1 MCAIAGII
9 AKQPGRQ
16 LAPGRVE
23 EIILAQKHRGPDD
36 TGYYKVE
43 NVHLAMARLRI
54 IDVTSGG
61 LAPIVNHD
69 PRGDQVLVYN
79 GEIYNYIELREELST
94 LGHCFRT
101 DCDSEV
107 LLKSYLQWGQACLDK
122 FNGMFAFVIV
132 DFANDLLFAARDR
145 AGEKPLY
152 YHESSEEFIFASEI
166 KGILTQIPRP
176 QLNITDEYAAFEY
189 MSGEATLFAGI
200 KCLPPGHKLL
210 YRGIGQGLK
219 GKRLSEYWNV
229 IDNVCEIDPGKAVD
243 RFDELLNDS
252 VRLRRRADVP
262 MALYLSGGLDS
273 GLLAYIARPPVCYSC
288 HFPYGEKYDELAYA
302 GEIAADIQTEHI
314 VVQPTAEDF
323 EQYLPSIMYH
333 LDMPVGSFSM
343 FPLFMLA
350 RRAAERVK
358 IVMSGE
364 GADELFAGY
373 ARYLILVREQELY
386 EVPELRLYKP
396 LLSGYLGSTLD
407 RFARLL
413 NRGSVPD
420 DAVKSVIARHF
431 EEFENLIHAMGYTE
445 FKSLLVSLLQ
455 MEDRSAAAFGLENRS
470 PFLDHRLIELAFSIP
485 ADMKIRGSTLKWILR
500 EVAARYLPKK
510 VLDRRDKMG
519 LVFPANLWFNWSGRR
534 GEFDRHFYN
543 ELCMKVWRDVFFSG
557 TRGGPAMRVPAMAA
571 QSSPPGNGR
580 RLSSSA

>member
-16 LAPGRVE
+16 LAPGRIE

-36 TGYYKVE
+36 TGYYKVD
-43 NVHLAMARLRI
+43 NAHLAMARLRI

-69 PRGDQVLVYN
+69 PKGDQVLLYN
-79 GEIYNYIELREELST
+79 GEIYNYIELREELT
-94 LGHCFRT
+94 ALGHCFRT

-107 LLKSYLQWGQACLDK
+107 LLRSYLQWGQACLDR

-152 YHESSEEFIFASEI
+152 YHESSDEFIFASEI

-176 QLNITDEYAAFEY
+176 QVNITDEYAAFEY

-210 YRGIGQGLK
+210 CRGISQGLK

-229 IDNVCEIDPGKAVD
+229 IDNVFEIDPDKAVD

-273 GLLAYIARPPVCYSC
+273 GLLAYIARPSVCYSC

-302 GEIAADIQTEHI
+302 REIAADIKTEHI

-323 EQYLPSIMYH
+323 EHYLPSIMYH

-396 LLSGYLGSTLD
+396 LLSGYLGSTVD

-485 ADMKIRGSTLKWILR
+485 ADMKIRESTLKWILR
-500 EVAARYLPKK
+500 QVAARYLPKK

-534 GEFDRHFYN
+534 GEFDRQYYN

-557 TRGGPAMRVPAMAA
+557 TPGGTPVRAPAMAA
-571 QSSPPGNGR
+571 QSSPPRNGR
-580 RLSSSA
+580 RLSPSA

>member
-9 AKQPGRQ
+9 AKQPGRH
-16 LAPGRVE
+16 LAPGRIE
-23 EIILAQKHRGPDD
+23 EVILAQKHRGPDD
-36 TGYYKVE
+36 TGYYKVD

-69 PRGDQVLVYN
+69 PRGDQVLLYN
-79 GEIYNYIELREELST
+79 GEIYNYIELREELIG

-101 DCDSEV
+101 DCVCEV
-107 LLKSYLQWGQACLDK
+107 LLLRCLLRGQACLDR

-152 YHESSEEFIFASEI
+152 YHESSDEFIFASEI

-210 YRGIGQGLK
+210 CRGIGQGLK

-229 IDNVCEIDPGKAVD
+229 IDNVYEIDPAKAVD

-252 VRLRRRADVP
+252 VRLRCRADVP
-262 MALYLSGGLDS
+262 MALYLSGGFDS
-273 GLLAYIARPPVCYSC
+273 GLLAYIARPSVCYSC

-302 GEIAADIQTEHI
+302 REIAADIETEHI

-323 EQYLPSIMYH
+323 EQYLPSIIYH

-364 GADELFAGY
+364 GADELFSGY

-407 RFARLL
+407 RFSRLL

-485 ADMKIRGSTLKWILR
+485 PDMKIPGYTLKWILR
-500 EVAARYLPKK
+500 QVAARYLPKK

-534 GEFDRHFYN
+534 GEFDRRFYN

-557 TRGGPAMRVPAMAA
+557 THRGAPVRVPPIPAP
-571 QSSPPGNGR
+571 SSPPGNGR
-580 RLSSSA
+580 RPSPSA